1 MLSVNG
7 LIIVFVFAFGLG
19 LIIEHIRQEKKQ
31 QDKARRNI
39 EELKEIFP
47 NNWDK

>member
-1 MLSVNG
+1 MSVNG
-7 LIIVFVFAFGLG
+7 LVIIFLFGFGLG
-19 LIIEHIRQEKKQ
+19 LIIEHIRQEKEQK
-31 QDKARRNI
+31 DKAIRNI

>member
-7 LIIVFVFAFGLG
+7 LIIIFLFGFGLG
-19 LIIEHIRQEKKQ
+19 LIIEHIRQENRAKN
-31 QDKARRNI
+31 KAIKDI